1 MKKTNYL
8 SYKIIFDIILEIA
21 EFVPSLKPVV
31 YKVHMYINIKLK
43 QFNMIKEKALEFQGL
58 GNWCRLRDLGS
69 SVCKPRSFRSRSLA
83 WQQTLT
89 AHNENTGVAV
99 FSIGSRPLGFKSQI
113 LIP

>member
-58 GNWCRLRDLGS
+58 GNWCRHTDSNRGPTDYK
-69 SVCKPRSFRSRSLA
+69 SVALPTELC
-83 WQQTLT
+83 
-89 AHNENTGVAV
+89 
-99 FSIGSRPLGFKSQI
+99 RP
-113 LIP
+113 

>member
-58 GNWCRLRDLGS
+58 GNWCRLRDLNPRPTDYK
-69 SVCKPRSFRSRSLA
+69 SVALPTEL
-83 WQQTLT
+83 
-89 AHNENTGVAV
+89 
-99 FSIGSRPLGFKSQI
+99 SRP
-113 LIP
+113 